1 MRRSWWRC
9 VGKDIRISALGL
21 GAADALAQRG
31 PAQMQ
36 ERFERME
43 QMMERMPQAGTR
55 AERRQIMREHHQ
67 EMRAQMEELRGMRG
81 RGPQADPEERLRFME
96 QRHETMQEMMRQMLP
111 AGAAAR
117 KRVAPAR
124 RRRPRSSA
132 PAGHVA
138 VGRLT
143 NK

>member
-1 MRRSWWRC
+1 VRTA
-9 VGKDIRISALGL
+9 VVAAALAALMGL

-81 RGPQADPEERLRFME
+81 PGPQADPEERLRFME
-96 QRHETMQEMMRQMLP
+96 QRHETMQEMMRQML
-111 AGAAAR
+111 R
-117 KRVAPAR
+117 QQE
-124 RRRPRSSA
+124 
-132 PAGHVA
+132 
-138 VGRLT
+138 RLLEDE
-143 NK
+143 